1 MAASTFWVLETKEL
15 SRKHFEFSAVDIKN
29 SLKNSFA
36 LYSGSSRLDFI
47 SKNYPIKYFMNFPL
61 LFVLLICSHIG
72 LGQDQKASLKQ
83 VWSTKKIFKTPE
95 SVFYDSLRE
104 NLYVANINK
113 VSPDSKDGDGFI
125 SKLQTNG
132 KVEKLEWITGLN
144 DPKGMGMFGNTLYVA
159 DLDEIVEINI
169 EKSEIVR
176 KIKVEGSSKL
186 NDVAVAKNGDIYISD
201 PGINVVFKISEGVPL
216 VWLGEDVELDK
227 PNGLFMEEERLLVAE
242 NKGGVLNVVNP
253 ESKELREWVIDL
265 PSADGIARIDNNNY
279 FVSNWNGEIFYID
292 FKGSKQ
298 KILDTKDQKMNTADI
313 TVINSLNLLLAPT
326 FYDNR
331 VVAYEIT
338 ILEP

>member
-1 MAASTFWVLETKEL
+1 MKSP
-15 SRKHFEFSAVDIKN
+15 I
-29 SLKNSFA
+29 
-36 LYSGSSRLDFI
+36 FI
-47 SKNYPIKYFMNFPL
+47 FL
-61 LFVLLICSHIG
+61 LFCSTITF
-72 LGQDQKASLKQ
+72 GQDQKASLKQ
-83 VWSTKKIFKTPE
+83 AWSTDKVLKTPE

-104 NLYVANINK
+104 NIYVTNINN
-113 VSPDSKDGDGFI
+113 VSPDNKDGDGFI

-132 KVEKLEWITGLN
+132 KIDKLQWITGLN

-176 KIKVEGSSKL
+176 KLKVEGSSKL
-186 NDVAVAKNGDIYISD
+186 NDVAVAKNGDVYISD

-242 NKGGVLNVVNP
+242 NKSGVLNVVNP
-253 ESKELREWVIDL
+253 DSKELREWVIDL

-279 FVSNWNGEIFYID
+279 FVSNWNGEIYYID

-298 KILDTKDQKMNTADI
+298 KVLDTKDQKMNTADI
-313 TVINSLNLLLAPT
+313 TVINSLNLLLVPT

-338 ILEP
+338 LLEP